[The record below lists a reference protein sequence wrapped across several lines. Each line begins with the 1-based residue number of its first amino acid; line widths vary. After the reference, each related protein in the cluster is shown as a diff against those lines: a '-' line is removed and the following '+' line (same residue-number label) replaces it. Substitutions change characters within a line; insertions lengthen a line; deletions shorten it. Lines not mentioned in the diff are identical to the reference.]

1 MVQVKQYWGRPAIL
15 ERIGYSPNSCS
26 SFTRIVSEY
35 CLPVWLK
42 RKPGS
47 FRWMAYTDEPAI
59 VRWQTAMA
67 ALYRQ
72 DILDGCRN
80 GYDRRYKAPTSK
92 RKPAGT

>member
-1 MVQVKQYWGRPAIL
+1 MAQVKQFWGRPAIL

-47 FRWMAYTDEPAI
+47 FRWIAYTDEPAI
-59 VRWQTAMA
+59 ARWQLAMA
-67 ALYRQ
+67 ERYRQ
-72 DILDGCRN
+72 NIIAHKHL
-80 GYDRRYKAPTSK
+80 DRRYKAPTSK